1 MVTQWGMGEG
11 LSPMIYTQE
20 DSQIM
25 AGRSSSHAI
34 NMSQAT
40 MERVDA
46 QIEKIT
52 SEQYA
57 LAKKLISENQ
67 DIMHAMAAAL
77 LQYETLDA
85 EQVTDIMARKPVQ
98 AAKLINNN
106 EDKEKVQGDG
116 TPPPVAATPASTE
129 TPPAD
134 APPSA

>member
-1 MVTQWGMGEG
+1 
-11 LSPMIYTQE
+11 
-20 DSQIM
+20 
-25 AGRSSSHAI
+25 
-34 NMSQAT
+34 

-77 LQYETLDA
+77 LHYETLDA
-85 EQVTDIMARKPVQ
+85 EQVSDIMARKPVQ

-106 EDKEKVQGDG
+106 EDKEKDQNQGNPTPPAAATTTPSPAAPTASTAPTETAGTDK
-116 TPPPVAATPASTE
+116 TPPPTA
-129 TPPAD
+129 
-134 APPSA
+134 